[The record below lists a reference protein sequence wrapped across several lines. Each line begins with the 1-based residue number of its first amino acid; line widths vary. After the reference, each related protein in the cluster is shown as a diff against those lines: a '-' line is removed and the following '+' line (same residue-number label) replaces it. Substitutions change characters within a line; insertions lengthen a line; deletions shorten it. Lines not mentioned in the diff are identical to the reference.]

1 MASTW
6 YNVEMAE
13 IQEVVDV
20 WNRYLETLDDWQR
33 MVEGIEPKVGGCGL
47 VYEVPNPIERPNES
61 FAIADMRQ
69 LELFEPHKHINSEIE
84 IYFVVQGVGK
94 IAVGNEI
101 HDLAPGTSIVTPPDT
116 VHITLPGKDLVLAV
130 VNTPP
135 FEIDNYVVV
144 NSDEK
149 TASSAIKQLRKQQ

>member
-1 MASTW
+1 MA
-6 YNVEMAE
+6 NM
-13 IQEVVDV
+13 QELVTA
-20 WNRYLETLDDWQR
+20 WGEYLATVNDWETL
-33 MVEGIEPKVGGCGL
+33 VEGIEPKVGGCGL
-47 VYEVPNPIERPNES
+47 VYEVANPIERPDES

-69 LELFEPHKHINSEIE
+69 LELSEPHKHINGETE

-94 IAVGNEI
+94 IAVGNEV

-135 FEIDNYVVV
+135 FNIDNYVVV
-144 NSDEK
+144 DSTDDAVNNAVEALK
-149 TASSAIKQLRKQQ
+149 A